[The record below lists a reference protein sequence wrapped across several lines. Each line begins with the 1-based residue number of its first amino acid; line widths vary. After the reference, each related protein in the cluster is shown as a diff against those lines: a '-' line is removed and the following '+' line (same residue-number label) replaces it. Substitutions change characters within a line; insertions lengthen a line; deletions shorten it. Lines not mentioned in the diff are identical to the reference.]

1 MEKLTVIFKYSYR
14 HKSKTMHT
22 PQSTPASSLA
32 QPLARLMPQFDMLQS
47 SSSKYWYISIPTI

>member
-32 QPLARLMPQFDMLQS
+32 QPLARLVPQFDMLQS
-47 SSSKYWYISIPTI
+47 SRSKY